1 MIDVEGHCERV
12 DLEQPHVALDFVI
25 QVTSSLYHFGII
37 LRDGLDTVAGDPLFM
52 R

>member
-25 QVTSSLYHFGII
+25 QVTKSLY
-37 LRDGLDTVAGDPLFM
+37 
-52 R
+52 